1 VFSGLKRAVFEHGT
15 HSRAWRQSVKIGDLV
30 IVRKGHYDFNGRGIA
45 GKSSWAWADH
55 LGVITDARPHRLGT
69 AEYKVYTADNK
80 HSWEHV
86 SDLRIPD

>member
-1 VFSGLKRAVFEHGT
+1 M
-15 HSRAWRQSVKIGDLV
+15 KIGDLV